1 MGNTLNFKKKKEMDS
16 SDSEKLRNQFNS
28 DWRAQK
34 TELVD
39 QIGQLFLTDELT
51 DVSFVFNR
59 NNSITVWILFL
70 NLLKFCAKKMF

>member
-1 MGNTLNFKKKKEMDS
+1 MNGKYVNFKKKKEMDS

-51 DVSFVFNR
+51 DVSFVFNH
-59 NNSITVWILFL
+59 NESITVRILFL
-70 NLLKFCAKKMF
+70 SFY

>member
-1 MGNTLNFKKKKEMDS
+1 MGNTLNFKKNKEMDS
-16 SDSEKLRNQFNS
+16 SDLEKLRNQFNS

-59 NNSITVWILFL
+59 NESITVRILFL
-70 NLLKFCAKKMF
+70 NFY